1 MIKRFVINTSKK
13 QEIVDI
19 TDEVKQIVEESDV
32 KDGICLV
39 YLPHATAGI
48 IVNENY
54 DALVCEDILNKLE
67 ELVPGSGNYQHD
79 KIDNNANAHI
89 KSSLIGSSQTFIIQ
103 DKKLILGTWQGI
115 AIAEFDGPR
124 KRTVLIKIIKE

>member
-1 MIKRFVINTSKK
+1 MLKKFEINTSKK

-19 TDEVKQIVEESDV
+19 TDKIREIVEESDI
-32 KDGICLV
+32 KNGICLV

-54 DALVCEDILNKLE
+54 DPLVCEDILNKLE
-67 ELVPGSGNYQHD
+67 NLVPSSGNYQHD
-79 KIDNNANAHI
+79 KIDNNAHAHI
-89 KSSLIGSSQTFIIQ
+89 KSSLIGPSQTFIIQ

-115 AIAEFDGPR
+115 AVAEFDGPR
-124 KRTVLIKIIKE
+124 RRTVLVKIIKA